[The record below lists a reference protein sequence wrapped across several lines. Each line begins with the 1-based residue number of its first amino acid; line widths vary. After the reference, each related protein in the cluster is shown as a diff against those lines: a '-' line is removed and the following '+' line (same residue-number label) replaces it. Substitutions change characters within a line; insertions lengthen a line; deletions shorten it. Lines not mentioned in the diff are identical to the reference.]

1 MNFRIPLVLLLTV
14 SVIGCISRSTGFSPP
29 ALPSPSAKTSVNQSV
44 VPSAQGDSTMR
55 LARRFGTAPDHGGVA
70 AYPAQRVIR
79 RDGAYTFHRVDLS
92 ESHAFAAIG
101 GVLTLPLPSGGQLHY
116 RYDRHTVHPDGNW
129 TWVGTSLEDPNR
141 EAIITFG
148 DQAAFGSFGQPGKE
162 PLRLTI
168 ENGSSWLVETD
179 PKAIGAI
186 HNLATRPRA
195 PDFFVAPEIA
205 DAVARRPVRDGTLVA
220 GADGV
225 STASAT
231 TSSGPTVDVLVGYTP
246 GFATGLGGDS
256 QAVTRI
262 NFLVDVTNEAYVNSQ
277 VAAKVRLVRAI
288 SVNYA
293 DTTSN
298 GSALEQ
304 LTGFKAPSTQTT
316 PSPAFSALRAARD
329 QYGADLVTLVRK
341 FNDPENE
348 GCGIAWLIGGGR
360 SGIDNSDEFFGYS
373 VVSDGRDVGSDG
385 KTYFCRDETFAHE
398 LGHNMGSNHDRGQAD
413 GDDNVLQDNEY
424 GEFTYSFGYTTNS
437 ANGNFYTI
445 MAYGDQGQTRYR
457 EFSNPRV
464 THCGGLP
471 CGVAE
476 MADNARSLNNTV
488 GTIATFRA
496 TVVPASPAPPA
507 PSPSLRQAPYDVN
520 GDGRSDV
527 FLRGDTALAYW
538 AMNGT
543 TRTFDSYLGTG
554 GTGWRVVAF
563 GNFDGAAGADVLWAN
578 GSQMKIWF
586 NLGGGSYVV
595 YQMGSY
601 GNGFQPFAAA
611 DVNGDGKSDI
621 LLRAGTSIAYW
632 LLDGARVTST
642 AYAGDGGTGFRVV
655 ATGDFTGD
663 GADEIVWASTTQ
675 IKMWLNG
682 RSAGYSPV
690 IVGTYG
696 NGYAPFAAGYV
707 DSDSSLDLLF
717 RGGTAMAYW
726 KLNGSTLVSSAY
738 LGDGGAGYGA
748 FAIGDYNG
756 DGKSDIGWQ
765 NGGTIKFWMNNGAGV
780 YSPAIVGNY
789 NCCYVPI
796 GNF

>member
-1 MNFRIPLVLLLTV
+1 MTQSAPVAR
-14 SVIGCISRSTGFSPP
+14 GYSTTP
-29 ALPSPSAKTSVNQSV
+29 
-44 VPSAQGDSTMR
+44 
-55 LARRFGTAPDHGGVA
+55 LARRFGHVPDRGGVA
-70 AYPAQRVIR
+70 SYPAPRVTR

-92 ESHAFAAIG
+92 ESHALAAIG
-101 GVLTLPLPSGGQLHY
+101 GVLTLPLPSGEQLHY
-116 RYDRHTVHPDGNW
+116 RYDRHVVHPDGNW
-129 TWVGTSLEDPNR
+129 TWVGTSIEDANR

-162 PLRLTI
+162 PLRLTT
-168 ENGSSWLVETD
+168 EQGTSWLVETD
-179 PKAIGAI
+179 PNLIGGI
-186 HNLATRPRA
+186 DNLATRPRA

-205 DAVARRPVRDGTLVA
+205 DAAARRPARDGTLVA

-231 TSSGPTVDVLVGYTP
+231 TSSGPTVDLLVGYTT

-262 NFLVDVTNEAYVNSQ
+262 NFLVDVTNEAYANSQ
-277 VAAKVRLVRAI
+277 VAAQVRLVRAI

-293 DTTSN
+293 DATSN
-298 GSALEQ
+298 GSALEE

-316 PSPAFSALRAARD
+316 PNPAFSALRAARD

-360 SGIDNSDEFFGYS
+360 SGINNSDEFFGYS
-373 VVSDGRDVGSDG
+373 VVSDGRDMGTDG

-398 LGHNMGSNHDRGQAD
+398 LGHNMGSAHSRTQAAGAD
-413 GDDNVLQDNEY
+413 KILQDSEY
-424 GEFTYSFGYTTNS
+424 GAFTYSFGYTTDA

-445 MAYGDQGQTRYR
+445 MAYGDPGQTAYR
-457 EFSNPRV
+457 VFSNPRV
-464 THCGGLP
+464 TLCGGLP

-476 MADNARSLNNTV
+476 EADNARSLNNTV
-488 GTIATFRA
+488 ATVATFRA
-496 TVVPASPAPPA
+496 TVVPAPPPPTTPPPA
-507 PSPSLRQAPYDVN
+507 TPPPSVRQVPYDVN

-601 GNGFQPFAAA
+601 GNGFEPFAAA

-621 LLRAGTSIAYW
+621 LLRSGTAIAYW
-632 LLDGARVTST
+632 LLDGATVTGT
-642 AYAGDGGTGFRVV
+642 AYAGDGGAGFRVV
-655 ATGDFTGD
+655 TTGDFTGD
-663 GADEIVWASTTQ
+663 GADEIVWASATQ
-675 IKMWLNG
+675 IKMWVNG

-696 NGYAPFAAGYV
+696 NGYVPFAAGYV
-707 DSDSSLDLLF
+707 DGDSNLDLLF
-717 RGGTAMAYW
+717 RGGTATAYW
-726 KLNGSTLVSSAY
+726 KLNGSTMVSSAY
-738 LGDGGAGYGA
+738 LGDGGAGYMP
-748 FAIGDYNG
+748 FAVGDYNG
-756 DGKSDIGWQ
+756 DGTSDIGWQ
-765 NGGTIKFWMNNGAGV
+765 NGGTIKFWMNNGAGG
-780 YSPAIVGNY
+780 YGSGIVGNY
-789 NCCYVPI
+789 NCCYIPI